1 MNNSSAQETYSI
13 TLDDIA
19 TITSSDTITL
29 SDINCYTSGSTFTY
43 TSGCAGS
50 PAAYTINCIPNI
62 TISNIGTI
70 SNVWGSQEWVNS
82 FPDWNRIENMCK
94 EFPGLQIAFE
104 KFKTTYKLVKDE
116 YDNPTSKK

>member
-13 TLDDIA
+13 TLDDIG

-29 SDINCYTSGSTFTY
+29 TGINCYTSGSTFTY
-43 TSGCAGS
+43 ASGYPGS
-50 PAAYTINCIPNI
+50 PSVHTINCIPNI
-62 TISNIGTI
+62 TISNMGTT
-70 SNVWGSQEWVNS
+70 VWGSQEWVNG
-82 FPDWNRIENMCK
+82 FPDWDRVENMCK

-116 YDNPTSKK
+116 YDNPTSKR